1 MERYA
6 PTARDLA
13 SRDVVSR
20 SITQEIV
27 EGRGG
32 YPEYVGGEKD
42 EYGKP
47 IFDTISMDTVI
58 DSLNATRELR
68 AKNRRIKIIF
78 TQQQFVDG
86 IERSGNT
93 GK

>member
-1 MERYA
+1 MTWANMRRGAVQKPRGEN
-6 PTARDLA
+6 
-13 SRDVVSR
+13 V
-20 SITQEIV
+20 EII

-32 YPEYVGGEKD
+32 YPEYVGGDKD
-42 EYGKP
+42 DRGRP
-47 IFDTISMDTVI
+47 IFDTINMDAVI